1 MDGPFSILDLVIIAM
16 GIYGLYVLDKV
27 SHE

>member
-1 MDGPFSILDLVIIAM
+1 MDGPVSILDLVLIAM
-16 GIYGLYVLDKV
+16 GIYGLYVIDKV